1 MFMYNFYACR
11 SQKRKYSVK
20 LSVSF
25 CAFGICFVKAVFKML
40 VKHATFTHG
49 DPKSV
54 NIQSSCQYIF
64 ALWGYTQVKATL
76 KMLVKFTADLE
87 CQVTL
92 T

>member
-1 MFMYNFYACR
+1 
-11 SQKRKYSVK
+11 

-25 CAFGICFVKAVFKML
+25 CAFGICFVKAALKML
-40 VKHATFTHG
+40 AKHATFMHA

-64 ALWGYTQVKATL
+64 ALLGFTRVKAAL
-76 KMLVKFTADLE
+76 KMLVKLTADLE